1 MSTPITPAV
10 PPTKL
15 QNILAIINLALQ
27 GLAAIPALTVPIAIE
42 QGFQRIL
49 MNALAVW
56 QAETGKP
63 FDISQIPLEKP
74 VE

>member
-1 MSTPITPAV
+1 VSTTP
-10 PPTKL
+10 PPTPPSKL

-42 QGFQRIL
+42 QAFQQIL
-49 MNALAVW
+49 VNALAAF

-63 FDISQIPLEKP
+63 FDIQNIPLEKP